1 VFSIS
6 LQLQPIKN
14 IYDVVRWSNKKY
26 QLTLYADIFFI
37 RELLTLELRKST
49 VGAILREINFDEGT
63 VIISSLERRGF
74 SYERPL
80 KTQYF
85 VPSG

>member
-1 VFSIS
+1 MWCAGVT
-6 LQLQPIKN
+6 KN
-14 IYDVVRWSNKKY
+14 INP
-26 QLTLYADIFFI
+26 LYTRIFFFI
-37 RELLTLELRKST
+37 RELLTLELHKST

>member
-1 VFSIS
+1 VLSIL

-14 IYDVVRWSNKKY
+14 IYDVGRWSKKNINS
-26 QLTLYADIFFI
+26 LHSADIFFI

-63 VIISSLERRGF
+63 VIISSLERRRLF
-74 SYERPL
+74 L
-80 KTQYF
+80 
-85 VPSG
+85 PSAH